1 LQILGRLRPNVTAA
15 HAQAGLQPFFKAM
28 LEEDTHRAGFP
39 KVTAE
44 DRRLFLASTLQL
56 TPAPQGHSRLRRDL
70 SQPLWFL
77 FAATGVLLGLACL
90 NVAGLFLARGSARG
104 REIGTRLAL
113 GASRGRIGRQL
124 LADGLLLSF
133 AGGALGLALG
143 PPAIRALISFL
154 PREVASNALDA
165 SLSPRLVAF
174 ALLSSVAA
182 GLLSSLAPAVQA
194 GREDLISSL
203 RERGGAGFGG
213 IRLGK
218 CIVTLQVAF
227 SLILIV
233 GAVLFMRSLSSLL
246 AKGPGFDTSNLISFS
261 LGPAKNAYS
270 PDQARR
276 LIRRIHAELRA
287 TPTTRN
293 SAVARNL
300 LLAGGS
306 WNDAVTIQTDRR
318 FTSQR
323 DVEMNAVSP
332 DFFATM
338 RIPLL
343 AGRGFDERDSRP
355 IGESGRR
362 SVIVNQAFANRYLAG
377 RSPLGVRIG
386 EGALS
391 ETKTDIEIVGVVGD
405 ISYSGLREQSEE
417 AWFPIFEGDDTM
429 GTFYVRASGAPEQ
442 AFQTIRQIVRQA
454 DPNLPILALR
464 TVNEQVG
471 RLLST
476 ERLLAALSSSFGAVA
491 LLLSLIGIYGVMS
504 FVVTRRTREIGIRVA
519 LGATSASAVRLI
531 LRDAVG
537 MIAAGMAIAIPCAA
551 ALGRLVQSQLF
562 GVTAT
567 DPATAT
573 AATAALVLA
582 AGALAAAFIPAWRAS
597 KVSPTDALRLE

>member
-1 LQILGRLRPNVTAA
+1 
-15 HAQAGLQPFFKAM
+15 
-28 LEEDTHRAGFP
+28 
-39 KVTAE
+39 
-44 DRRLFLASTLQL
+44 
-56 TPAPQGHSRLRRDL
+56 
-70 SQPLWFL
+70 
-77 FAATGVLLGLACL
+77 
-90 NVAGLFLARGSARG
+90 
-104 REIGTRLAL
+104 
-113 GASRGRIGRQL
+113 
-124 LADGLLLSF
+124 
-133 AGGALGLALG
+133 
-143 PPAIRALISFL
+143 
-154 PREVASNALDA
+154 
-165 SLSPRLVAF
+165 
-174 ALLSSVAA
+174 LLSSVVA
-182 GLLSSLAPAVQA
+182 GLLSSLAPAVHA

-203 RERGGAGFGG
+203 RDRGGTGFGG
-213 IRLGK
+213 IRLRK

-233 GAVLFMRSLSSLL
+233 GAALFMRSLSSLL

-261 LGPAKNAYS
+261 LDPKGNAYS
-270 PDQARR
+270 QDQARR

-293 SAVARNL
+293 SAVARIM
-300 LLAGGS
+300 LLADGTWS
-306 WNDAVTIQTDRR
+306 DPVTIQTDRR
-318 FTSQR
+318 FTSER

-386 EGALS
+386 DGALS

-405 ISYSGLREQSEE
+405 ISYSGPREQSEPE
-417 AWFPIFEGDDTM
+417 AWFPIFEGDDSM
-429 GTFYVRASGAPEQ
+429 GTFYVRASGTPEQ

-454 DPNLPILALR
+454 DPQLPILALR

-471 RLLST
+471 RSLST
-476 ERLLAALSSSFGAVA
+476 ERLLAVLSSSFGAVA
-491 LLLSLIGIYGVMS
+491 LLLSLIGLYGVMS

-537 MIAAGMAIAIPCAA
+537 MIAAGMAIAIPCVA
-551 ALGRLVQSQLF
+551 ALGKLVQSQLF

-567 DPATAT
+567 DPATIAV
-573 AATAALVLA
+573 AAVVLA
-582 AGALAAAFIPAWRAS
+582 TGALAAAFIPAWRAS
-597 KVSPTDALRLE
+597 NVSTTDTLRLE